1 MFFYSS
7 EWNNYKWYSL
17 FFQVLAIAE
26 EASNKDFVNHIL
38 PTLKP
43 VMKITDPIQ
52 VNTKKKNYRICS
64 RKMHLVDL
72 FYEQNRGAAKS
83 SLFAFL

>member
-1 MFFYSS
+1 MKLKGFSIHQNVIIIDGIHY
-7 EWNNYKWYSL
+7 

-72 FYEQNRGAAKS
+72 F
-83 SLFAFL
+83 L